1 MAEVK
6 KTIKKV
12 PGSVGEIGM
21 PYGEPPISFGELYRQ
36 LIERIKKYYSK
47 DISMVERAYETAYDA
62 HKEQF
67 RKSGEPYIIHPI
79 SVALILADMEMDM
92 ESIAAG
98 LLHDVVEDT
107 VYSKEDLKRL
117 FSPKVALLVD
127 GVTKLKKIKYS
138 DKVEQQAENY
148 RKMFISMA
156 KDMRVILIKVA
167 DRLHNMRT
175 LEFQPPAKQVEIA
188 QETLSIYAPL
198 ADRLGVASLKSELE
212 DISLRYLQPDAYFD
226 LVDKVDAKQSERV
239 KYIDAMVKTVDGLCS
254 RAGINCEV
262 TGRPKH
268 YFSIYKKMVNQNKTI
283 DQIYDLFAVRVIVD
297 TVRDCYN
304 VLGLVHDKYKPVP
317 GRFKDYIGMPKPN
330 KYRSLHTTVLDD
342 RGMPFEVQI
351 RTWEMHRI
359 AEYGVAA
366 HWKYKIGL
374 ADVKNEDRETVS
386 WLNQILEWQSD
397 MSDNSEFMEAVKTDL
412 DAYSDNVYV
421 FTPLGDLKTLPAGST
436 PVDFAYAIHSTIGN
450 TMVGARVNGKIIP
463 FEYELQNGD
472 RVDIVTSQ
480 NSRGPSRDWLKFVKS
495 SQARNKINQWY
506 KKINKV
512 ENTIKGKDLLD
523 KESKKRGY
531 DLGVLC
537 SPERMKIVL
546 NRYAFKDWD
555 SMCATIGHGGLKE
568 GQVINR
574 LVEEYKKEAEKNK
587 KYEISDVV
595 VSPEEEAKIKS
606 DPNYKNRSGVVVK
619 GVGDISVRFSKCC
632 SPVPGDEIVGFV
644 TRGRGVSIHRTDCIN
659 IINLDESERSRLIDA
674 EWNVP
679 KSETAAFQ
687 VEIKVVGMYSMD
699 FLSNI
704 LQVLFS
710 EDIAT
715 KTVNL
720 RVVRDDA
727 IVDLAF
733 MVKNKDQLEN
743 ICKKIKQIQGV
754 YEIDRT
760 ST

>member
-1 MAEVK
+1 MAEIRK
-6 KTIKKV
+6 SIKKV

-21 PYGEPPISFGELYRQ
+21 PYGDPPLSYQELYRQ
-36 LIERIKKYYSK
+36 LIERIKKYYTK
-47 DISMVERAYETAYDA
+47 DISMVEKAYEIAFEA
-62 HKEQF
+62 HKDQL

-98 LLHDVVEDT
+98 LLHDVVENT
-107 VYSKEDLKRL
+107 VYSKEDIKNL

-138 DKVEQQAENY
+138 DKLEQQAENY

-226 LVDKVDAKQSERV
+226 LVEKVDAKQSERV
-239 KYIDAMVKTVDGLCS
+239 KYIDAIVATVDELCKNS
-254 RAGINCEV
+254 GINCEV

-283 DQIYDLFAVRVIVD
+283 DQIYDLFAIRVIVD
-297 TVRDCYN
+297 SVKDCYN
-304 VLGLVHDKYKPVP
+304 VLGLVHDKYKPIP

-330 KYRSLHTTVLDD
+330 KYRSLHTTVLDEK
-342 RGMPFEVQI
+342 GMPFEVQI
-351 RTWEMHRI
+351 RTWEMHRV
-359 AEYGVAA
+359 AKYGVAA

-374 ADVKNEDRETVS
+374 TDVKNEDKDTVS
-386 WLNQILEWQSD
+386 WLNQILEWQND

-412 DAYSDNVYV
+412 DAYNENVYI
-421 FTPLGDLKTLPAGST
+421 FTPSGDLKTLPAGST
-436 PVDFAYAIHSTIGN
+436 PVDFAYSIHSAIGN

-472 RVDIVTSQ
+472 RVEIVTSQ

-506 KKINKV
+506 KRINKE
-512 ENTIKGKDLLD
+512 ENTIKGRELL
-523 KESKKRGY
+523 EREAKKRGY
-531 DLGVLC
+531 ELSTLC
-537 SPERMKIVL
+537 SPERIKIVL
-546 NRYAFKDWD
+546 NRYAFKEWD

-574 LVEEYKKEAEKNK
+574 LVEEYKKELEKTK

-595 VSPEEEAKIKS
+595 SSDSPKQA

-659 IINLDESERSRLIDA
+659 IINLSESERSRLIDA

-679 KSETAAFQ
+679 KSENAAFQ

-710 EDIAT
+710 EEIAT
-715 KTVNL
+715 KNVNL
-720 RVVRDDA
+720 RVVKDDA

-733 MVKNKDQLEN
+733 MVKNKDQLDT
-743 ICKKIKQIQGV
+743 ICRKIRQIHGV
-754 YEIDRT
+754 YEIERT

>member
-1 MAEVK
+1 MAELK

-21 PYGEPPISFGELYRQ
+21 PYGEPPISYEELYRQ
-36 LIERIKKYYSK
+36 LIERIKKYYAK
-47 DISMVERAYETAYDA
+47 DISMVEKAYDIAFEA
-62 HKEQF
+62 HKEQY

-92 ESIAAG
+92 ESIATG

-107 VYSKEDLKRL
+107 KYSKEDIKNL
-117 FSPKVALLVD
+117 FSPKVASLVD

-138 DKVEQQAENY
+138 DKIEQQAENY

-175 LEFQPPAKQVEIA
+175 LEFQPPAKQIEIA

-226 LVDKVDAKQSERV
+226 LVDKVDAKQTERA
-239 KYIDAMVKTVDGLCS
+239 KYIDAIVKTVDELCTRS
-254 RAGINCEV
+254 GISCEV

-283 DQIYDLFAVRVIVD
+283 DQIYDLFAIRVIVD

-342 RGMPFEVQI
+342 KGMPFEVQI
-351 RTWEMHRI
+351 RTWEMHRV

-374 ADVKNEDRETVS
+374 TDVKKEGEDTVS
-386 WLNQILEWQSD
+386 WLNQILEWQND

-412 DAYSDNVYV
+412 DAYNENVYV
-421 FTPLGDLKTLPAGST
+421 FTPSGDLKTLPAGST
-436 PVDFAYAIHSTIGN
+436 PVDFAYSIHSAIGN

-480 NSRGPSRDWLKFVKS
+480 NSRGPSKDWLKFVKS

-506 KKINKV
+506 KKINKE
-512 ENTIKGKDLLD
+512 ENTIKGKDLL
-523 KESKKRGY
+523 EREAKKRGY

-537 SPERMKIVL
+537 NSERMKIVL

-555 SMCATIGHGGLKE
+555 SMCATVGHGGLKE

-574 LVEEYKKEAEKNK
+574 LIEEYKKEIEKTR
-587 KYEISDVV
+587 KYEIEDVISDDG
-595 VSPEEEAKIKS
+595 EAKAKA

-619 GVGDISVRFSKCC
+619 GVGDIAVRFSKCC

-659 IINLDESERSRLIDA
+659 IINLSESERSRLIDA
-674 EWNVP
+674 EWNAP

-687 VEIKVVGMYSMD
+687 VEIKVVGMYSMN

-710 EDIAT
+710 EDVAA
-715 KTVNL
+715 KNVNL
-720 RVVRDDA
+720 RVVKDEA

-733 MVKNKDQLEN
+733 MVKNRDQLGA
-743 ICKKIKQIQGV
+743 ICNKIKQIKGV

>member
-1 MAEVK
+1 MAEAK

-12 PGSVGEIGM
+12 PGSVGEIGV
-21 PYGEPPISFGELYRQ
+21 PYGEPPIPYEELYRQ
-36 LIERIKKYYSK
+36 LIERIKKYFAK
-47 DISMVERAYETAYDA
+47 DISIVEKAYNTAFEA
-62 HKEQF
+62 HKEQY

-107 VYSKEDLKRL
+107 IYSKEDLKRL
-117 FSPKVALLVD
+117 FNPTVALLVD
-127 GVTKLKKIKYS
+127 GVTKLKKIKYT
-138 DKVEQQAENY
+138 DKIEQQAENY

-226 LVDKVDAKQSERV
+226 LVEKVDAKQSERV
-239 KYIDAMVKTVDGLCS
+239 KYIDDIVTTVDDLCT
-254 RAGINCEV
+254 RAGISCEV

-283 DQIYDLFAVRVIVD
+283 DQIYDLFAIRVIVD

-304 VLGLVHDKYKPVP
+304 VLGLVHDKYKPIP

-330 KYRSLHTTVLDD
+330 KYRSLHTTVLDNK
-342 RGMPFEVQI
+342 GMPFEVQI
-351 RTWEMHRI
+351 RTWEMHRV

-374 ADVKNEDRETVS
+374 TDVKSEDKDTVS
-386 WLNQILEWQSD
+386 WLNQILEWQND

-412 DAYSDNVYV
+412 DAYNENVYI
-421 FTPLGDLKTLPAGST
+421 FTPSGDLKTLPAGST
-436 PVDFAYAIHSTIGN
+436 PVDFAYSIHSAIGN

-472 RVDIVTSQ
+472 RVEIVTSQ

-506 KKINKV
+506 KRINKE
-512 ENTIKGKDLLD
+512 ENKIKGRELL
-523 KESKKRGY
+523 EREAKKRGY
-531 DLGVLC
+531 EMPALC

-574 LVEEYKKEAEKNK
+574 LVEEYKKELEKTK
-587 KYEISDVV
+587 KYEISDVI
-595 VSPEEEAKIKS
+595 SGDGEKIPS

-619 GVGDISVRFSKCC
+619 GIGDIAVRFSKCC

-659 IINLDESERSRLIDA
+659 IINLSESERSRLIDA

-679 KSETAAFQ
+679 KSEGAAFQ

-720 RVVRDDA
+720 RVVKDDA

-733 MVKNKDQLEN
+733 MVANKDQLQT
-743 ICKKIKQIQGV
+743 ISKKIKQIHGV
-754 YEIDRT
+754 YEIERT